1 MMMSEIGL
9 RAMSGLGFFALLG
22 VAWLV
27 SSNRA
32 AIDRRAIAIGIAIQ
46 IGLAVL
52 LLASPVGKL
61 LFSFVEIP
69 VAILIETTQ
78 AGVQFVFGPL
88 VTVGNSFALSV
99 LPVIVFMGSLFGIF
113 YHLGWVQPLVHG
125 LARMLSRTMRLSGA
139 EALAA
144 IANIFVGL
152 IESGVVIRPYL
163 GSMTRSELFTFMTLG
178 MSTIAGSVLI
188 AYVTILGGGPFAGH
202 LVVASLIS
210 APAGL
215 VVAKLMIPETETPET
230 SGATPRLEDTTAV
243 NLIDAAAEGGLV
255 GMRLALNIGAL
266 LIAFVALVALANV
279 ILGAIGGLLG
289 APDLTLQAIFGF
301 LLAPLAWLMG
311 IPWFEAQ
318 EVGSLIGLKTIVNEF
333 VAYQALADAIGEG
346 RLSERSA
353 IIASYALCGFANFG
367 SLAILLGGIQGI
379 APERRPEAAEL
390 GLRSIL
396 AGTLAT
402 CMTGCLAGM
411 II

>member
-1 MMMSEIGL
+1 MNEIGL
-9 RAMSGLGFFALLG
+9 RAISGLGFIILLG
-22 VAWLV
+22 IAWLV
-27 SSNRA
+27 SSNRS
-32 AIDRRAIAIGIAIQ
+32 AIDFRLVGIGIGLQ
-46 IGLAVL
+46 IALALL
-52 LLASPVGKL
+52 LLASPIGPWF
-61 LFSFVEIP
+61 FSFVSIP
-69 VAILIETTQ
+69 IDILIKTTET
-78 AGVQFVFGPL
+78 GVQFVFGPL
-88 VTVGNSFALSV
+88 ATREHSFALGV
-99 LPVIVFMGSLFGIF
+99 LPVIIFMGSLFGIL
-113 YHLGWVQPLVHG
+113 YHLRWIQPVVHG
-125 LARMLSRTMRLSGA
+125 LARILSRTMRLSGA

-163 GSMTRSELFTFMTLG
+163 GKMTRSELFTFMTLG

-188 AYVTILGGGPFAGH
+188 AYVTILGGEPFAGH

-215 VVAKLMIPETETPET
+215 VIAKLMIPETETPET
-230 SGATPRLEDTTAV
+230 FGIAPQLADRSSV

-266 LIAFVALVALANV
+266 LIAFVALVALVNV
-279 ILGAIGGLLG
+279 IIGMIGGLVG
-289 APDLTLQAIFGF
+289 VPELTLQMILGY
-301 LLAPLAWLMG
+301 LLAPLASIMG
-311 IPWFEAQ
+311 IPWAEAR
-318 EVGSLIGLKTIVNEF
+318 EVGTLIGLKTVVNEF
-333 VAYQALADAIGEG
+333 VAYQALADSIARGSI
-346 RLSERSA
+346 SERSA

-379 APERRPEAAEL
+379 APKRRPEAAEL
-390 GLRSIL
+390 GLRSIF

>member
-1 MMMSEIGL
+1 MSELAL
-9 RAMSGLGFFALLG
+9 RAISGLGFLVLLG
-22 VAWLV
+22 IAWLC
-27 SSNRA
+27 SNNRA
-32 AIDRRAIAIGIAIQ
+32 AIDRRVVGWGIALQ
-46 IGLAVL
+46 LGLAIV
-52 LLASPVGKL
+52 LLASPIGRIFFAL
-61 LFSFVEIP
+61 VEIP
-69 VAILIETTQ
+69 VAVLIETTR

-88 VTVGNSFALSV
+88 AEVGDSFALAV
-99 LPVIVFMGSLFGIF
+99 LPVIIFMSSLFGIF
-113 YHLGWVQPLVHG
+113 YHLGLVQPLVHG
-125 LARMLSRTMRLSGA
+125 LARMLARTMRLSGA

-144 IANIFVGL
+144 IANIFVGM

-163 GSMTRSELFTFMTLG
+163 ATMTRSELFAFMTLG

-188 AYVTILGGGPFAGH
+188 AYVTILGGGAFAGH

-215 VVAKLMIPETETPET
+215 VIAKVMVPETESPET
-230 SGATPRLEDTTAV
+230 FGAAARLESTSAV
-243 NLIDAAAEGGLV
+243 NVIDAAAEGGLV

-266 LIAFVALVALANV
+266 LIAFVALIALVNV
-279 ILGAIGGLLG
+279 IVGGIAGLFG
-289 APDLTLQAIFGF
+289 APDLTLQTLLGF
-301 LLAPLAWLMG
+301 LLAPLAAVMG
-311 IPWFEAQ
+311 IPWAEAR
-318 EVGSLIGLKTIVNEF
+318 EVGSLIGQKTIINEF
-333 VAYQALADAIGEG
+333 VAYQALANLIADGA
-346 RLSERSA
+346 LSERSA

-396 AGTLAT
+396 GGTLAT

>member
-1 MMMSEIGL
+1 M
-9 RAMSGLGFFALLG
+9 
-22 VAWLV
+22 
-27 SSNRA
+27 
-32 AIDRRAIAIGIAIQ
+32 
-46 IGLAVL
+46 
-52 LLASPVGKL
+52 
-61 LFSFVEIP
+61 
-69 VAILIETTQ
+69 
-78 AGVQFVFGPL
+78 
-88 VTVGNSFALSV
+88 
-99 LPVIVFMGSLFGIF
+99 
-113 YHLGWVQPLVHG
+113 H
-125 LARMLSRTMRLSGA
+125 LSGA

-144 IANIFVGL
+144 IANVFVGM

-163 GSMTRSELFTFMTLG
+163 GNMTRSELFTFMTLG
-178 MSTIAGSVLI
+178 MSTIAGSVLL

-202 LVVASLIS
+202 LVVASLVS

-230 SGATPRLEDTTAV
+230 SEEAPQLVESTAI

-266 LIAFVALVALANV
+266 LIAFVALITLANV
-279 ILGAIGGLLG
+279 IVGGIGGLFG
-289 APDLTLQAIFGF
+289 APELTLQGILGF
-301 LLAPLAWLMG
+301 LLAPLASLMG
-311 IPWFEAQ
+311 IPWIEAR

-333 VAYQALADAIGEG
+333 VAYQALADAINDG
-346 RLSERSA
+346 LISQRSA

-390 GLRSIL
+390 GLRSIFG
-396 AGTLAT
+396 GTLAT

>member
-9 RAMSGLGFFALLG
+9 RVMSGLGFFVLLG

-32 AIDRRAIAIGIAIQ
+32 AIDRRAIAIGIALQ

-61 LFSFVEIP
+61 LFSLVEIP
-69 VAILIETTQ
+69 VAILIETTR
-78 AGVQFVFGPL
+78 AGAQFVFGPL
-88 VTVGNSFALSV
+88 VTVGYSFALSV
-99 LPVIVFMGSLFGIF
+99 LPVIVFMGSLFSIF
-113 YHLGWVQPLVHG
+113 YYLGWVQPLVYG
-125 LARMLSRTMRLSGA
+125 LARLLSRTMRLSGA

-163 GSMTRSELFTFMTLG
+163 GGMTRSELFTFMTLG

-188 AYVTILGGGPFAGH
+188 AYVSILGGGPFAGH

-215 VVAKLMIPETETPET
+215 VVAKLMIPETETPQT
-230 SGATPRLEDTTAV
+230 SGATPRLEGTTAV

-279 ILGAIGGLLG
+279 ILGAIGGLFD

-311 IPWFEAQ
+311 IPWLEAR

-396 AGTLAT
+396 GGTLAT

>member
-1 MMMSEIGL
+1 
-9 RAMSGLGFFALLG
+9 
-22 VAWLV
+22 
-27 SSNRA
+27 
-32 AIDRRAIAIGIAIQ
+32 
-46 IGLAVL
+46 
-52 LLASPVGKL
+52 
-61 LFSFVEIP
+61 
-69 VAILIETTQ
+69 
-78 AGVQFVFGPL
+78 
-88 VTVGNSFALSV
+88 
-99 LPVIVFMGSLFGIF
+99 MGSLFGIF

-139 EALAA
+139 EALAT

-311 IPWFEAQ
+311 VPWFEAR

>member
-1 MMMSEIGL
+1 MSEIGL
-9 RAMSGLGFFALLG
+9 RAMSGLGFVVLLG
-22 VAWLV
+22 IAWLF
-27 SSNRA
+27 SSNRS
-32 AIDRRAIAIGIAIQ
+32 AIDKRVIGFGIAIQ
-46 IGLAVL
+46 IGLALV
-52 LLASPVGKL
+52 LLASPIGKPF
-61 LFSFVEIP
+61 FSLVEIP
-69 VAILIETTQ
+69 VEILIETVRV
-78 AGVQFVFGPL
+78 GVQFVFGPL
-88 VTVGNSFALSV
+88 ATIGDSFALAV
-99 LPVIVFMGSLFGIF
+99 LPVIVFMGSLFSIF
-113 YHLGWVQPLVHG
+113 YHLGWVQPLVYG
-125 LARMLSRTMRLSGA
+125 LARILSRTMRISGA

-163 GSMTRSELFTFMTLG
+163 GSMTRSELFSFMTLG

-215 VVAKLMIPETETPET
+215 VVAKIMIPETETPET
-230 SGATPRLEDTTAV
+230 SGTEPRLVETTSI

-279 ILGAIGGLLG
+279 IIGGLGGLFG
-289 APDLTLQAIFGF
+289 APDLTLQAILGF
-301 LLAPLAWLMG
+301 LLAPLASLMG
-311 IPWFEAQ
+311 IPWAEAR

-333 VAYQALADAIGEG
+333 VAYQALANAINEG
-346 RLSERSA
+346 LIGERSA

-390 GLRSIL
+390 GLRSIFG
-396 AGTLAT
+396 GTIAT

>member
-1 MMMSEIGL
+1 MSEIGL
-9 RAMSGLGFFALLG
+9 RAMSGLGFVLLLG

-27 SSNRA
+27 SSDRS
-32 AIDRRAIAIGIAIQ
+32 AINLRAIATGIVMQ

-52 LLASPVGKL
+52 LLATPIGEWFFL
-61 LFSFVEIP
+61 FVEVP
-69 VAILIETTQ
+69 VAVLIETTQ

-88 VTVGNSFALSV
+88 ATVGNSFALSV
-99 LPVIVFMGSLFGIF
+99 LPVVVFMGSLFSIF
-113 YHLGWVQPLVHG
+113 YYLGWIQPLVHG
-125 LARMLSRTMRLSGA
+125 LARILARTMRLSGA

-144 IANIFVGL
+144 IANVFVGL

-163 GSMTRSELFTFMTLG
+163 GNMTRSELFTFMTLG
-178 MSTIAGSVLI
+178 MSTIAGSVLL

-230 SGATPRLEDTTAV
+230 SEEAPRLVESTAI

-266 LIAFVALVALANV
+266 LIAFVALIALANV
-279 ILGAIGGLLG
+279 IVGGIGGLFG
-289 APDLTLQAIFGF
+289 APELTLQGILGF
-301 LLAPLAWLMG
+301 LLAPLASLMG
-311 IPWFEAQ
+311 IPWSEAR

-333 VAYQALADAIGEG
+333 VAYQALADAIKDG
-346 RLSERSA
+346 LISQRSA

-390 GLRSIL
+390 GLRSIFG
-396 AGTLAT
+396 GTLAT

>member
-1 MMMSEIGL
+1 MSEIGL
-9 RAMSGLGFFALLG
+9 RAMSGLGFVVLLG
-22 VAWLV
+22 IAWLA
-27 SSNRA
+27 SSNRS
-32 AIDRRAIAIGIAIQ
+32 AIDRRLIGSGIAIQ
-46 IGLAVL
+46 IALAVL
-52 LLASPVGKL
+52 LLATPIGT
-61 LFSFVEIP
+61 LFFSLVEIP
-69 VAILIETTQ
+69 VAVLIETTQ

-88 VTVGNSFALSV
+88 AAVGNSFALGV
-99 LPVIVFMGSLFGIF
+99 LPVIVFMGSLFGIL
-113 YHLGWVQPLVHG
+113 YHLGWIQPVVHG
-125 LARMLSRTMRLSGA
+125 LARILSRTMRLSGA

-144 IANIFVGL
+144 IANIFVGM

-163 GSMTRSELFTFMTLG
+163 AGMTRSELFTFMTLG
-178 MSTIAGSVLI
+178 MSTIAGSVLV

-215 VVAKLMIPETETPET
+215 VVAKLMIPETEIPET
-230 SGATPRLEDTTAV
+230 LEGAPRLAESSAV

-266 LIAFVALVALANV
+266 LIAFVALVALVNIIV
-279 ILGAIGGLLG
+279 GGIGGLFG
-289 APDLTLQAIFGF
+289 APELTLEAILGF
-301 LLAPLAWLMG
+301 VLAPLAALMG
-311 IPWFEAQ
+311 IPWAEAR

-333 VAYQALADAIGEG
+333 VAYQALAHAIGEG
-346 RLSERSA
+346 VLSERSA

-390 GLRSIL
+390 GLRSIF

-402 CMTGCLAGM
+402 CMTACLAG
-411 II
+411 III

>member
-1 MMMSEIGL
+1 MSEIGL
-9 RAMSGLGFFALLG
+9 RAMSGLGFVVLLG
-22 VAWLV
+22 IAWLF
-27 SSNRA
+27 SSNRS
-32 AIDRRAIAIGIAIQ
+32 AIDKRVIGFGIAIQ
-46 IGLAVL
+46 IGLAVI
-52 LLASPVGKL
+52 LLASPIGKL
-61 LFSFVEIP
+61 FFSFVEIP
-69 VAILIETTQ
+69 VAILIETTR
-78 AGVQFVFGPL
+78 AGVHFVFGPL
-88 VTVGNSFALSV
+88 ATIGDSFALGV
-99 LPVIVFMGSLFGIF
+99 LPIIVFMGSLFSIF
-113 YHLGWVQPLVHG
+113 YYLGWVQPLVYG
-125 LARMLSRTMRLSGA
+125 LARILSRTMRISGA

-163 GSMTRSELFTFMTLG
+163 GNMTRSELFSFMTLG

-230 SGATPRLEDTTAV
+230 SGSAPRLVENTAI
-243 NLIDAAAEGGLV
+243 NLIDAAAEGGLI

-279 ILGAIGGLLG
+279 IIGGLGGLFD
-289 APDLTLQAIFGF
+289 APDLTLQAILGF
-301 LLAPLAWLMG
+301 LLAPLASLMG
-311 IPWFEAQ
+311 IPWAEAR

-333 VAYQALADAIGEG
+333 VAYQALANAIAEG
-346 RLSERSA
+346 LVSERSA
-353 IIASYALCGFANFG
+353 VIASYALCGFANFG

-390 GLRSIL
+390 GLRSIF
-396 AGTLAT
+396 AGTIAT

-411 II
+411 IV

>member
-1 MMMSEIGL
+1 MSEIGL
-9 RAMSGLGFFALLG
+9 RAMSGLGFVVLLG
-22 VAWLV
+22 IAWLV
-27 SSNRA
+27 SSNRS
-32 AIDRRAIAIGIAIQ
+32 AIDRRVIGIGIAIQ

-52 LLASPVGKL
+52 LLASPIGKL

-69 VAILIETTQ
+69 VTILIKTTQ

-88 VTVGNSFALSV
+88 ADVGNSFALGV
-99 LPVIVFMGSLFGIF
+99 LPVIIFMGSLFSIF
-113 YHLGWVQPLVHG
+113 YYLGWIQRLVHG
-125 LARMLSRTMRLSGA
+125 LAQVLSRTMRISGA

-163 GSMTRSELFTFMTLG
+163 GNMTRSELFTFMTLG

-202 LVVASLIS
+202 LVVASLMS
-210 APAGL
+210 APAGI

-230 SGATPRLEDTTAV
+230 LGAAPRLADTSAI
-243 NLIDAAAEGGLV
+243 NLIDAAAEGGLI

-266 LIAFVALVALANV
+266 LIAFVALVALVNV
-279 ILGAIGGLLG
+279 IVGGIAGLFG
-289 APDLTLQAIFGF
+289 APDLTLQAILGF

-311 IPWFEAQ
+311 IPWPEAR

-333 VAYQALADAIGEG
+333 VAYQALANAIVEG
-346 RLSERSA
+346 TISERSA
-353 IIASYALCGFANFG
+353 TIASYALCGFANFG
-367 SLAILLGGIQGI
+367 SLAILLGGIHGI
-379 APERRPEAAEL
+379 APERRPESAEL
-390 GLRSIL
+390 GLRSIF

-402 CMTGCLAGM
+402 CMTGCLAGT

>member
-1 MMMSEIGL
+1 MSEIGL
-9 RAMSGLGFFALLG
+9 RAMSGLGFVVLLG

-27 SSNRA
+27 SSDRS
-32 AIDRRAIAIGIAIQ
+32 AINLRAIATGIMIQ

-52 LLASPVGKL
+52 LLATPIGEWFFL
-61 LFSFVEIP
+61 FVEVP

-78 AGVQFVFGPL
+78 SGVQFVFGPL
-88 VTVGNSFALSV
+88 ATVGNSFALSV
-99 LPVIVFMGSLFGIF
+99 LPVVVFMGSLFSIF
-113 YHLGWVQPLVHG
+113 YYLGWIQPLVHG
-125 LARMLSRTMRLSGA
+125 LARILARTMRLSGA

-144 IANIFVGL
+144 IANVFVGL

-163 GSMTRSELFTFMTLG
+163 GNMTRSELFTFMTLG
-178 MSTIAGSVLI
+178 MSTIAGSVLL

-230 SGATPRLEDTTAV
+230 SEEAPQLVESTAI

-266 LIAFVALVALANV
+266 LIAFVALIALANV
-279 ILGAIGGLLG
+279 IVGGIGGLFG
-289 APDLTLQAIFGF
+289 APELTLQGILGF
-301 LLAPLAWLMG
+301 LLAPLASLMG
-311 IPWFEAQ
+311 IPWIEAR

-333 VAYQALADAIGEG
+333 VAYQALADAIADG
-346 RLSERSA
+346 LISQRSA

-390 GLRSIL
+390 GLRSIFG
-396 AGTLAT
+396 GTIAT